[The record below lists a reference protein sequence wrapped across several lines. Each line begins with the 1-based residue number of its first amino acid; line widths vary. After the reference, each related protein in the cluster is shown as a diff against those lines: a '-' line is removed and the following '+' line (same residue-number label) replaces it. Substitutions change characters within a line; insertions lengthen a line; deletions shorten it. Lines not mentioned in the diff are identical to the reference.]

1 MQEFSPTFFREA
13 FYNKLGFNTVEELLK
28 DWENDHV
35 KNWDA
40 NNLLA
45 KLATWQANDISM
57 GPYYKN
63 NYKKALQSIRARTI
77 IISSTQDLYF
87 SLEDNVFEAKNIP
100 NVDLRQYD
108 SPWGHCV
115 ANPGND
121 PSFESLLDKSI
132 YDLLKNT

>member
-1 MQEFSPTFFREA
+1 MV
-13 FYNKLGFNTVEELLK
+13 L
-28 DWENDHV
+28 
-35 KNWDA
+35 
-40 NNLLA
+40 
-45 KLATWQANDISM
+45 ISL
-57 GPYYKN
+57 N
-63 NYKKALQSIRARTI
+63 NYPSHKKFIISRTI